1 MRITRRNFLTRV
13 AVGAEKQKETQM
25 KARPIV
31 TNLLLGAVML
41 YAGPLAAQSVKVG
54 FMSTF
59 SGPGAAQGDQLDK
72 GAKLYMKLN
81 SGKLPQGVK
90 VDLISRDDTG
100 ANPDVAKRIAQELI
114 VRDKVQLLTG
124 FVWTPNAAAIAPLTA
139 EAKVPYISMNAAG
152 VNIVN
157 MSPYMARVSFT
168 LWQSVHPLGQ
178 WAAKKFKRA
187 YTAVSDFAPGHE
199 SEEAFIKGFKD
210 GGGKIIDSVRIP
222 LANPDFVPY
231 VQRIKDAKPDVLFAF
246 NPAGK
251 QATAMMKA
259 YADLGLDKAGIKYIG
274 PGDITTDEELQGMG
288 DAAIGVMTVHHYSAA
303 ADRPA
308 NKAFVAAYKKEYGGK
323 LNPGFMAVGA
333 WDAMDLIFHVIR
345 AQNGKLNPDKT
356 MELIKQYK
364 NPNSPRG
371 PIAIDS
377 ETRDIIQ
384 NEYLREVRKVGGQL
398 ANVEIETI
406 ATQLKDPWKEFNKK
420 K

>member
-1 MRITRRNFLTRV
+1 
-13 AVGAEKQKETQM
+13 M
-25 KARPIV
+25 KSQHFV
-31 TNLLLGAVML
+31 TGLLLGAVML
-41 YAGPLAAQSVKVG
+41 CAVPLAAQTVKVG
-54 FMSTF
+54 FMSTY

-72 GAKLYMKLN
+72 GAKLYLKLN

-90 VDLISRDDTG
+90 IDLITRDDTG

-152 VNIVN
+152 VNILN
-157 MSPYMARVSFT
+157 LSPFMARVSFT
-168 LWQSVHPLGQ
+168 LWQSVYPLGQ

-199 SEEAFIKGFKD
+199 SEEAFIKSFKE
-210 GGGKIIDSVRIP
+210 GGGEIIDSVRIP

-231 VQRIKDAKPDVLFAF
+231 IQRIKDAKPDVLFAF

-274 PGDITTDEELQGMG
+274 PGDLTTDEELQGMG
-288 DAAIGVMTVHHYSAA
+288 DAALGVMTVHHYSAA

-308 NKAFVAAYKKEYGGK
+308 NKAFVAAYKKEYGEK

-333 WDAMDLIFHVIR
+333 WDAMDLVFHVIR
-345 AQNGKLNPDKT
+345 AQNGNLNPDKT

-371 PIAIDS
+371 SIAIDP

-398 ANVEIETI
+398 ANVEIETV